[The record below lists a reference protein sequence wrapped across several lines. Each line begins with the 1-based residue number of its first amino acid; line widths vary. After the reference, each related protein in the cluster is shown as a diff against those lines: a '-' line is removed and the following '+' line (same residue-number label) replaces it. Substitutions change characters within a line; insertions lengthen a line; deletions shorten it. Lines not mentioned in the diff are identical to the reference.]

1 MKKHWH
7 FIFLAAAAVLF
18 TLPVKAQVIVI
29 ANPSVKADSVSKG
42 ELKDVF
48 TGESSS
54 LKEGGHVVPV
64 FQKEGATHSE
74 FLSSYLGESP
84 AAILICWRG
93 IVMSGRGSMPKSLD
107 SDTAVVEYVAKT
119 AGAIG
124 YISKS
129 APHDGVKELAVH

>member
-18 TLPVKAQVIVI
+18 TLQVKAQVIVI
-29 ANPSVKADSVSKG
+29 ANPNVKADSISKS

-54 LKEGGHVVPV
+54 LKESGHVVPV
-64 FQKEGATHSE
+64 FQKEGATHTE
-74 FLSSYLGESP
+74 FLSSMGESP

-93 IVMSGRGSMPKSLD
+93 MVMSGRASMPKSFD
-107 SDTAVVEYVAKT
+107 SDAAVVEYVAKT

-124 YISKS
+124 YINKA